1 MITVMGATGQVGRRI
16 TQSLLEAGE
25 QVRAIGCNPGA
36 LAALAAA
43 GAETWAGDAAEA
55 EFLTHAFLGADAVHT
70 LLPYDP
76 TSADFRAE
84 QQRLGE
90 AIVAA
95 VEGAGVRRVVALSSI
110 GADVPAGT
118 GFIASLHDQ
127 EQRLRRLTGI
137 DLLFLR
143 PGMFFESI
151 TAAGD
156 AARAFG
162 VNADAVAPDMPVAMI
177 ATRDVAEVAARMLVA
192 RNWSGVQ
199 VRELHGPCDLT
210 YTEATSILGA
220 AIGLPDL
227 QYLRLPDTEMVD
239 ALVQA
244 GFSPGCAALHVE
256 MGRALSERTITPLA
270 ARSAETTTPTRF
282 EAVVADLVQDRP
294 AR

>member
-1 MITVMGATGQVGRRI
+1 MITVMGATGQVGRQI
-16 TQSLLEAGE
+16 TQRLLEAGE
-25 QVRAIGCNPGA
+25 QVRAIGRNPGA

-43 GAETWAGDAAEA
+43 GAETWAGDAADA
-55 EFLTHAFLGADAVHT
+55 EFMARAFRGAEAVHT
-70 LLPYDP
+70 MLPYDP

-95 VEGAGVRRVVALSSI
+95 VESAGVRRVVGLSSI

-127 EQRLRRLTGI
+127 EQRLRRLAGI

-143 PGMFFESI
+143 PGVFFESI
-151 TAAGD
+151 TAAVD
-156 AARAFG
+156 TARALG
-162 VNADAVAPDMPVAMI
+162 VNADAVAPDAPVPMI
-177 ATRDVAEVAARMLVA
+177 ATRDVAAAAAAALVA
-192 RNWSGVQ
+192 RDWSGVQ

-210 YTEATSILGA
+210 YAEATSILGA

-227 QYLRLPDTEMVD
+227 QYVRLPDAEMVD

-244 GFSPGCAALHVE
+244 GFSRDCAELHVK
-256 MGRALSERTITPLA
+256 MGRALSDGTITPLA
-270 ARSAETTTPTRF
+270 PRTAEITSLTRF
-282 EAVVADLVQDRP
+282 EAIVGDLVQDRV
-294 AR
+294 A

>member
-1 MITVMGATGQVGRRI
+1 
-16 TQSLLEAGE
+16 
-25 QVRAIGCNPGA
+25 
-36 LAALAAA
+36 
-43 GAETWAGDAAEA
+43 
-55 EFLTHAFLGADAVHT
+55 VHT

-110 GADVPAGT
+110 GAEVPAGT

-137 DLLFLR
+137 DLLLLR

-151 TAAGD
+151 TAAVD
-156 AARAFG
+156 VARALG
-162 VNADAVAPDMPVAMI
+162 VNADAVAPEVPVPMI
-177 ATRDVAEVAARMLVA
+177 ATRDVAAVAAEVLVA
-192 RNWSGVQ
+192 RDWNGAQ

-227 QYLRLPDTEMVD
+227 QYVRLPDAEMAD

-244 GFSPGCAALHVE
+244 GFSRDCAELHVE
-256 MGRALSERTITPLA
+256 MGRALSDGTITPLV
-270 ARSAETTTPTRF
+270 ARGAETTSSTRF
-282 EAVVADLVQDRP
+282 EAIVADLVHDR
-294 AR
+294 AA

>member
-1 MITVMGATGQVGRRI
+1 MITVMGATGQVGRQI
-16 TQSLLEAGE
+16 TQRLLEAGE
-25 QVRAIGCNPGA
+25 QVRAIGRNPGA

-43 GAETWAGDAAEA
+43 GAETWAGDAADA
-55 EFLTHAFLGADAVHT
+55 EFLTRAFRGADAVHT

-95 VEGAGVRRVVALSSI
+95 VEGAGVRRVLALSSI
-110 GADVPAGT
+110 GADVPADT

-151 TAAGD
+151 TAAVD
-156 AARAFG
+156 TARALG
-162 VNADAVAPDMPVAMI
+162 VNADAVAPEVPVPMI
-177 ATRDVAEVAARMLVA
+177 ATRDVAAVAAAALVDQD
-192 RNWSGVQ
+192 WSGVQ
-199 VRELHGPCDLT
+199 VRELHGACDLT
-210 YTEATSILGA
+210 YTEATSILGS

-227 QYLRLPDTEMVD
+227 QYVRLPDAEMVD

-244 GFSPGCAALHVE
+244 GFSPDCAALHVE
-256 MGRALSERTITPLA
+256 MGRALSERTITTLS
-270 ARSAETTTPTRF
+270 ARSAETTSPTRF
-282 EAVVADLVQDRP
+282 EAIVADLVQDR
-294 AR
+294 AA

>member
-1 MITVMGATGQVGRRI
+1 M
-16 TQSLLEAGE
+16 
-25 QVRAIGCNPGA
+25 
-36 LAALAAA
+36 
-43 GAETWAGDAAEA
+43 
-55 EFLTHAFLGADAVHT
+55 HT

-95 VEGAGVRRVVALSSI
+95 VEGAGVRRVLALSSI
-110 GADVPAGT
+110 GADVPADT

-151 TAAGD
+151 TAAVD
-156 AARAFG
+156 TARALG
-162 VNADAVAPDMPVAMI
+162 VNADAVAPEVPVPMI
-177 ATRDVAEVAARMLVA
+177 ATRDVAAVAAAALVDQD
-192 RNWSGVQ
+192 WSGVQ
-199 VRELHGPCDLT
+199 VRELHGACDLT
-210 YTEATSILGA
+210 YTEATSILGS

-227 QYLRLPDTEMVD
+227 QYVRLPDAEMVD

-244 GFSPGCAALHVE
+244 GFSPDCAALHVE
-256 MGRALSERTITPLA
+256 MGRALSERTITTLS
-270 ARSAETTTPTRF
+270 ARSAETTSPTRF
-282 EAVVADLVQDRP
+282 EAIVADLVQDR
-294 AR
+294 AA